1 VVFNQSGVSRKPAIP
16 QRRMKTENA
25 IVRGQFV
32 KTTSGKV
39 IAVRIFHSPSSSIEA
54 GKSIRPLPE
63 FGAIAYNF
71 ELFDGR
77 EVLWFKLR
85 KPESVHGIK
94 ATVRAEVWNTRAGE
108 LKRLAERWYARRT
121 PKGFESFAHFVKA
134 FLESEQKQRQ
144 NELVA
149 KMPNTTPETISTKP
163 LRRGEQE
170 TRIDHRENAMGVTL
184 DLLKR
189 EYPNFFNAREKH
201 LSDEEQRKAYVAD
214 LRAIHGVFPD
224 VEGCASLWSDT
235 RFNEWLGKAMT
246 TPGHKVTREEW
257 ALAQGWIPGGY
268 YRMTDAELKKAL
280 NERTGLNLKG
290 GSWRRKAQRMGLLNA
305 LRPGRPENPNELPAP
320 R

>member
-1 VVFNQSGVSRKPAIP
+1 MNAGEVQTTV
-16 QRRMKTENA
+16 RRQY
-25 IVRGQFV
+25 VRYADTF
-32 KTTSGKV
+32 
-39 IAVRIFHSPSSSIEA
+39 AVRLFAPARTSIEA
-54 GKSIRPLPE
+54 GKEIRPLPDL
-63 FGAIAYNF
+63 GAIAIDF
-71 ELFDGR
+71 ESYDGCR
-77 EVLWFKLR
+77 VFGFKLR

-257 ALAQGWIPGGY
+257 ALAQGWIPRGY

-290 GSWRRKAQRMGLLNA
+290 GSWRRKAQRMGLVNA
-305 LRPGRPENPNELPAP
+305 LRHGRSENPNELPSP